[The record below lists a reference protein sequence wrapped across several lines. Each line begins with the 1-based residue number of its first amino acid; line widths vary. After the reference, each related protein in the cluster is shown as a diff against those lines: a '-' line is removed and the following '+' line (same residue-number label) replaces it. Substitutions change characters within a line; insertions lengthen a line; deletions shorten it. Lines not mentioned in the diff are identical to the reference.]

1 MYQKLPVHMTL
12 IKQSILMWLCKSDAS
27 GMMMGNIQYINDD
40 LTYVLATKSLNQRIK
55 HDVSVLGSC

>member
-1 MYQKLPVHMTL
+1 MTL
-12 IKQSILMWLCKSDAS
+12 IIKQSILMWLCKSDAS
-27 GMMMGNIQYINDD
+27 GTMMGNLQYINDD